1 MTEFELA
8 QLEYMVYAREQ
19 GLIGLMQTQ
28 AGLVAND
35 LALWTGVLF
44 GYLLVAYFVGSQ
56 LTKVQAAILNALYLA
71 VSGASVFSLLTGGLT
86 IVGFANQ
93 YAMVSGNE
101 KIATVSPEY
110 TFFGIALNIACIV
123 ASLYFMWSV
132 RHPKAE

>member
-56 LTKVQAAILNALYLA
+56 LTRVQAAILNALYLA

-86 IVGFANQ
+86 IAGFADQ